1 MDNNKQIILVI
12 GLAAIAVALLL
23 YIAFSPSEEEIIQ
36 ESPYVQQIEEE
47 AKRDDALIDS
57 LNQVVDGL
65 NVRIDSVRAQMDST
79 SKSNQVLLT
88 TLTRLTNEMNEYQR
102 LTTTLK
108 GDLEMAQAARDSLR
122 DSLFEQTNR
131 LQRVTEALEK
141 AHADLQVT
149 KEDLK
154 VTQEDLKVTQ
164 EDLKTT
170 QEDLEDAKEIISSV
184 LVYIGTEDN
193 LKEQGYLHTWRRIRK
208 NYKII
213 NFPGVDNTDVV
224 KVAIGET
231 ITVQGRLAAV
241 CDDHGKL
248 SKDKEYAI
256 SEDKEAQTLTIS
268 FSDPLL
274 AGQRV
279 LIVLKN

>member
-102 LTTTLK
+102 LTTSLK

-141 AHADLQVT
+141 AHEDLQAT

-184 LVYIGTEDN
+184 LVYVGTEDN

-213 NFPGVDNTDVV
+213 NFP
-224 KVAIGET
+224 
-231 ITVQGRLAAV
+231 R
-241 CDDHGKL
+241 
-248 SKDKEYAI
+248 
-256 SEDKEAQTLTIS
+256 
-268 FSDPLL
+268 
-274 AGQRV
+274 R
-279 LIVLKN
+279 